1 MKLIPVIDLKGGAVV
16 AAKMGRRND
25 YAPLATPLCGTS
37 QPGTVAAALL
47 KLYPFDTLYIADL
60 DAIAGV
66 GDHLDLLQALRL
78 RHPEVTLWVDN
89 GLTDLDRLHLFTR
102 PVIGTEVLESLDQ
115 LLDLKARLERPVL
128 SLDFRGDGLVGPAEL
143 RREPWLWPD
152 DLIVMSISRV
162 GSDLGPDITLLE
174 SLLRASPG
182 KRVYAAGGVRH
193 LVDLHRL
200 RDLGAAGAL
209 VSTALHQGRI
219 ASAAIRAL
227 SAA

>member
-1 MKLIPVIDLKGGAVV
+1 MILVLFVLVV
-16 AAKMGRRND
+16 RRIE
-25 YAPLATPLCGTS
+25 APRE
-37 QPGTVAAALL
+37 
-47 KLYPFDTLYIADL
+47 Y
-60 DAIAGV
+60 
-66 GDHLDLLQALRL
+66 
-78 RHPEVTLWVDN
+78 
-89 GLTDLDRLHLFTR
+89 
-102 PVIGTEVLESLDQ
+102 LESIEEKRGQTELFMAQSPDSPLPAEQ
-115 LLDLKARLERPVL
+115 RSSFQGLSYFPPDPAYRVKARLERPVL